1 MALEGTYLLAPAAN
15 EEKPEMKTTQFIIF
29 VSIVIVVYGLIN
41 VYIYIR
47 GLQAIPSGSDWRTWF
62 SIIFWGLASTF
73 VLARFLERLHPSVLS
88 GIVTWIGS
96 FWLGFML
103 FFIIAVVLIDLVR
116 LFNSFLHFFP
126 GSFSSNPTQTKLFTL
141 FIVLGLSVIFVTA
154 SFINARIPRINE
166 LNLTISKPKATP
178 GELTMVMVSDIH
190 LGTIIASR
198 KTNRLVK
205 KINSLRPDIV
215 LFAGDIVDEDLA
227 PVISYNLGEAMS
239 KINARLGVYGI
250 TGNHEFIG
258 GIGPSTKYLEE
269 HGIKMIRDTSIL
281 VDDQFYLVGRDDRD
295 GHRFAG
301 KQRKELAEVME
312 GVDLAYPVIA
322 LDHQPF
328 ALDKAAALGV
338 DLQLSGHTHH
348 GQLWPL
354 NYITKAIFEVSWGY
368 KKIGNSHFYVSSG
381 YGTWGPPL
389 RFGNRPEIVLINLR
403 LTN

>member
-1 MALEGTYLLAPAAN
+1 MALEGTHILAHATN
-15 EEKPEMKTTQFIIF
+15 ETETDMKTTQFIII
-29 VSIVIVVYGLIN
+29 VSIIIVIYGAIN
-41 VYIYIR
+41 FYIFMR
-47 GLQAIPSGSDWRTWF
+47 GLQAIPAGSSWKIWF
-62 SIIFWGLASTF
+62 PVLFWVTASMF
-73 VLARFLERLHPSVLS
+73 ILARVLERVYPSLFS

-103 FFIIAVVLIDLVR
+103 FFIMAVVLIDLAR

-126 GSFSSNPTQTKLFTL
+126 ASFSANPAQTKLLTL
-141 FIVLGLSVIFVTA
+141 FIVLGLSVIFVTV
-154 SFINARIPRINE
+154 SFINARIPRIKE

-178 GELTMVMVSDIH
+178 GELTVVMASDIH

-205 KINSLRPDIV
+205 KINSLHPDIV

-227 PVISYNLGEAMS
+227 PVINNNLGEALSQIRS
-239 KINARLGVYGI
+239 KYGVYGV

-258 GIGPSTKYLEE
+258 GIGPALKYLEE
-269 HGIKMIRDTSIL
+269 HGIKMLRDTVIL
-281 VDDQFYLVGRDDRD
+281 VDDLFYLVGRDDRD

-301 KQRKELAEVME
+301 KQQKELAGVME

-322 LDHQPF
+322 MDHQPF
-328 ALDKAAALGV
+328 DLARAAELGV

-354 NYITKAIFEVSWGY
+354 NYITGAIFEVSWGY
-368 KKIGNSHFYVSSG
+368 KQIGNAHFYVSSG

-403 LTN
+403 FTN